1 MEQFQLQPP
10 EECLQK
16 KADDYVNDKAVMKM
30 EGPAFDAGAR
40 IRHGKSTDIKGDLKI
55 IVEWKSPRSVH
66 YISRNEPKEIQAAI
80 DLAISRHDEVVEA
93 VSALTKLVGVGIPMA
108 SAILTTI
115 FPDLYTVIDFRA
127 LEALGHDQA
136 GIEFYRQYLD
146 YCRSQAKALA
156 GRGAIHIQSGYPA
169 ETELRTLDRALWQWS
184 ADNGPSKS
192 K

>member
-16 KADDYVNDKAVMKM
+16 KADDYVNDKAVMEM

-40 IRHGKSTDIKGDLKI
+40 IRQGKSTDIKGDLKI

-108 SAILTTI
+108 SAILTAI
-115 FPDLYTVIDFRA
+115 FPERYTVIDFRA
-127 LEALGHDQA
+127 LEALGHKPESVD
-136 GIEFYRQYLD
+136 FYEEYLTF
-146 YCRSQAKALA
+146 CRSLA
-156 GRGAIHIQSGYPA
+156 ADLAQRGVIHPQKDHSAP
-169 ETELRTLDRALWQWS
+169 TVLRALDRALWQWS
-184 ADNGPSKS
+184 ASKGILKS
-192 K
+192 E